1 MVRSLPG
8 TQAAPGGIFAPSHAL
23 PYTQDTSPA
32 KPEFLGLLTSLF
44 GDVGNRLQ
52 FANASLAR
60 KDLATVDSQFAD
72 PDFPIWQGADMYELI
87 LTVMVTFGAPV
98 ADIDGHGVAMV
109 TQRYVVAVQG
119 FATKEDCLSFDGYQN
134 LESSLTST
142 FGSQTKVTPETTAN
156 CKLQRV
162 AATASN

>member
-8 TQAAPGGIFAPSHAL
+8 AQAAPGGIISPLHAL
-23 PYTQDTSPA
+23 PYIQDAPPA
-32 KPEFLGLLTSLF
+32 KPEFLKLLTSLF

-60 KDLATVDSQFAD
+60 KDPATVDSQIAD
-72 PDFPIWQGADMYELI
+72 PDFRVWQGADMYELI

-98 ADIDGHGVAMV
+98 ADIEGHGVAMV

-119 FATKEDCLSFDGYQN
+119 FATKEECLSFDGYSN
-134 LESSLTST
+134 LESSLTGT
-142 FGSQTKVTPETTAN
+142 FGSQTKVTPETTGN
-156 CKLQRV
+156 CRLQPV
-162 AATASN
+162 ATTASH